1 MNIEPINNLE
11 LLHAVNGAIN
21 ELKTKDNASSQT
33 MAVIDELRNAQR
45 MLQRQINTV
54 HMLQR
59 QINDL
64 CGND

>member
-1 MNIEPINNLE
+1 MSNQE

-21 ELKTKDNASSQT
+21 ELKTKDNASSQIMT
-33 MAVIDELRNAQR
+33 VIDELREAQR
-45 MLQRQINTV
+45 
-54 HMLQR
+54 MLQR